1 MSPNQPSWED
11 VSMSDTHSWQ
21 SAYRYA
27 VLESD
32 PERMPHRI
40 ETALR
45 AIEERL
51 SQPIE
56 IGSQEHREIEHA
68 REGLEV
74 LWRERADTSD

>member
-1 MSPNQPSWED
+1 
-11 VSMSDTHSWQ
+11 MSDTHSWQ
-21 SAYRYA
+21 SAYKCA

-40 ETALR
+40 ETTLK

-51 SQPIE
+51 RQPIE
-56 IGSQEHREIEHA
+56 IGSREHSEIEHA

-74 LWRERADTSD
+74 LWRERVDTSD